1 MNEDEALVH
10 VTHDAPW
17 LPPGGRAEVVRRTT
31 PPRPMAVVRLL
42 LCDSDRV
49 FCVPRQETGRLDL
62 PMLEAASDDV
72 DGTATIRELAQ
83 SITGEAIGVRFIGAV
98 RNVVEAPADG
108 YDWPAPVAHF
118 GVWASDA
125 TPKAHGTWVRLDDD
139 EHQLRDRH
147 WYPLVN

>member
-1 MNEDEALVH
+1 
-10 VTHDAPW
+10 
-17 LPPGGRAEVVRRTT
+17 
-31 PPRPMAVVRLL
+31 MAVVRLL
-42 LCDSDRV
+42 LRDSDQV

-62 PMLEAASDDV
+62 PMLEAARDDL
-72 DGTATIRELAQ
+72 DGTVTVRELAQ
-83 SITGEAIGVRFIGAV
+83 SITGEAIGLRFIGAV

-108 YDWPAPVAHF
+108 YDWPVPVAHF

-147 WYPLVN
+147 WYPLVG